1 MIFVLKI
8 ALGVFIGLLA
18 FQYRQLILVLIR
30 NILVLIRNNLKS
42 ICITCSLFWSL
53 TLFLYHEFNWRY
65 GGDSFLRIFFRWGG
79 RVNSE
84 DVIVGSIVG
93 LIFFYIIYLVARA
106 GFENDKD
113 KGSN

>member
-1 MIFVLKI
+1 MILVLKI
-8 ALGVFIGLLA
+8 AFGVFIGLLA
-18 FQYRQLILVLIR
+18 FQYRQLVLVF
-30 NILVLIRNNLKS
+30 IRNNLKS

-53 TLFLYHEFNWRY
+53 TLFLYDEFNWRI
-65 GGDSFLRIFFRWGG
+65 GRDSFLNIFFRWG
-79 RVNSE
+79 VNSDE
-84 DVIVGSIVG
+84 VVVGSIVG